1 MSPKENAINFDVI
14 VVGAGLTGIIAA
26 QRLLQAHPETRLAI
40 LERDYCVG
48 GVWST
53 RRIYPSFW
61 TQWTYGIA
69 EFSDMPMEQ
78 PPKEDCMHDLFRAKY
93 TTKYLEDYV
102 RNMSHAGQTLRERIR
117 FNTQVESIRKV
128 NGQWKLQ
135 CIDTI
140 SKSQRTM
147 FSSKLVMAN
156 GQSSVPNVPDF
167 LGKEHFHG
175 KIIDSIDFGQSDII
189 QDKSI
194 QHIAVIGAG
203 KSAADMVYESVKAGK
218 TVSWIIRKTGNGS
231 LGAAAFAPID
241 LPTPYK
247 NGVEASLARI
257 MASLQPSYL
266 IPYRSWWTWLLHSTS
281 LGAMLVS
288 KVFSLLDSSVR
299 KYAGYRERKS
309 DKGFE
314 NLEYDN
320 DIIWQNGTAG
330 GCHFADF
337 WPLVAEK
344 VYVYRGDVKLLSG
357 KELYLDDENGTHFP
371 CDAILCGTG
380 WKDGL
385 GMFDN
390 RTFMELGLPYP
401 KDIEPQEESAKW
413 EKLVGRADEQ
423 ILKRFVMLRNPPKH
437 YHKYETRTPYR
448 LYHTMAPVHDDSILF
463 MNHVVAGIKLF
474 AAEAQAIWAV
484 AYWDKAFPLP
494 SVAEREDDIAHMIA
508 WNKRRYLSN
517 GELGNFAA
525 FDSVPYADRL
535 FDEMG
540 VTSHRKKGWLGNIF
554 APIMPAD
561 LGKVWHEYLERQSK
575 GQTSVS

>member
-1 MSPKENAINFDVI
+1 MPLAEDATSFDVI
-14 VVGAGLTGIIAA
+14 VVGAA

-48 GVWST
+48 GVWSE

-69 EFSDMPMEQ
+69 EFSDRPMEQ
-78 PPKEDCMHDLFRAKY
+78 PPVEDCMNYLFRAKY

-102 RNMSHAGQTLRERIR
+102 HSMSHAGQTLRDRIQ
-117 FNTQVESIRKV
+117 FNTHVKSIRKV
-128 NGQWKLQ
+128 NDQWQLL
-135 CIDTI
+135 CVDTI
-140 SKSQRTM
+140 RKSQQSM
-147 FSSKLVMAN
+147 FSSRLMMAN
-156 GQSSVPNVPDF
+156 GQSSVPNVPNF
-167 LGKEHFHG
+167 PGKEYFQG
-175 KIIDSIDFGQSDII
+175 KIIHSIDFGQSDIV

-194 QHIAVIGAG
+194 QHVAVIGAG
-203 KSAADMVYESVKAGK
+203 KSAADMVYETVKAGK
-218 TVSWIIRKTGNGS
+218 TISWIIRKTGNGS
-231 LGAAAFAPID
+231 LGAAALAPID

-247 NGVEASLARI
+247 NGVEASQARI
-257 MASLQPSYL
+257 MASLQPCYL
-266 IPYRSWWTWLLHSTS
+266 IPYRSWWTWFLHSTT
-281 LGAMLVS
+281 LGAKLVS
-288 KVFSLLDSSVR
+288 KIFSLLDNSVR

-314 NLEYDN
+314 KLEYDN

-344 VYVYRGDVKLLSG
+344 VYVHRGDVKLLNG
-357 KELYLDDENGTHFP
+357 NELYLNDEDGTHFP

-380 WKDGL
+380 WECGL
-385 GMFDN
+385 DMFDN
-390 RTFMELGLPYP
+390 RTLMELGLPYP
-401 KDIEPQEESAKW
+401 KDIEPQEETAKW
-413 EKLVGRADEQ
+413 EKLVGKADEQ
-423 ILKRFVMLRNPPKH
+423 IIRRFVMLRIPPKH

-463 MNHVVAGIKLF
+463 MNHVVAGAKLF

-484 AYWDKAFPLP
+484 AYWDKAFTLP

-525 FDSVPYADRL
+525 FDSVPYVDRL
-535 FDEMG
+535 FDEIG
-540 VTSHRKKGWLGNIF
+540 VTSHRKKGWLGNVF
-554 APIMPAD
+554 APIVPAD
-561 LGKVWHEYLERQSK
+561 LGKVWHEYLARRTT
-575 GQTSVS
+575 GQTLAY